1 MYFMTQLLRTK
12 PGRENK
18 RDAVVSALRCSSTTR
33 KGRRLMPAFRRD
45 KQIFGKVVVMS
56 AHDCYTW

>member
-1 MYFMTQLLRTK
+1 MYFVTQLLRTK

-18 RDAVVSALRCSSTTR
+18 RDAVVSPL
-33 KGRRLMPAFRRD
+33 PAFRRD